1 MLQLV
6 LTIVRL
12 KLTIILKQFLLNC
25 DDLTKNINNEK
36 ETKIVFIIRIEA
48 NSNGSRPP
56 VQSWSGAAPPDGFA
70 FLTDA
75 QKDAFYSTVPAGFV
89 NITVEE
95 REGIKYIASIEVN
108 QEALDAYRAILPD
121 PTISVK
127 AEKIAEI
134 KQSCEDYICAGTD
147 VTYADNTSE
156 HFTYTLAD
164 QSNISEMFTAIM
176 AGATEYPYHADGEI
190 CKIYS
195 KAEIVTIYGT
205 LCLFKT
211 EATTYHNSLKAQI
224 NAMTDADA
232 ISAIKFKETE
242 LTGEYLTNY
251 TAMMAS
257 AQTQLNAILAKIPTE
272 EA

>member
-1 MLQLV
+1 M
-6 LTIVRL
+6 
-12 KLTIILKQFLLNC
+12 
-25 DDLTKNINNEK
+25 
-36 ETKIVFIIRIEA
+36 
-48 NSNGSRPP
+48 
-56 VQSWSGAAPPDGFA
+56 
-70 FLTDA
+70 
-75 QKDAFYSTVPAGFV
+75 
-89 NITVEE
+89 
-95 REGIKYIASIEVN
+95 N
-108 QEALDAYRAILPD
+108 QEALDAYKATLPD
-121 PTISVK
+121 PTDSAK
-127 AEKIAEI
+127 AEKITEI
-134 KQSCEDYICAGTD
+134 KKDCEDYIYAGTD
-147 VTYADNTSE
+147 VTYADGATE
-156 HFTYTLAD
+156 HFTYNLAD
-164 QSNISEMFTAIM
+164 QSNISEMFTAVM

-195 KAEIVTIYGT
+195 KEQIVTIYGT
-205 LCLFKT
+205 LSLFKT

>member
-1 MLQLV
+1 M
-6 LTIVRL
+6 
-12 KLTIILKQFLLNC
+12 
-25 DDLTKNINNEK
+25 
-36 ETKIVFIIRIEA
+36 FIIKIDA
-48 NSNGSRPP
+48 NANGSRPP
-56 VQSWSGAAPPDGFA
+56 MQSWHSTTPPEGFA
-70 FLTDA
+70 LATDA
-75 QKDAFYSTVPAGFV
+75 QKDVFYSTAPAGFV
-89 NITVEE
+89 NITVKEE
-95 REGIKYIASIEVN
+95 NGAKVVDTIEVN
-108 QEALDAYRAILPD
+108 QAAFDAYKATLPD
-121 PTISVK
+121 PTDSIK

-134 KQSCEDYICAGTD
+134 KKACEDYIYAGTD
-147 VTYADNTSE
+147 VTLPDDTTE

-164 QSNISEMFTAIM
+164 QSNISEMFTAVM

-190 CKIYS
+190 CKIYT
-195 KAEIVTIYGT
+195 KEQIVTIYGT
-205 LCLFKT
+205 LSLFKT

-232 ISAIKFKETE
+232 ISATKFKETE

>member
-1 MLQLV
+1 M
-6 LTIVRL
+6 
-12 KLTIILKQFLLNC
+12 
-25 DDLTKNINNEK
+25 
-36 ETKIVFIIRIEA
+36 FIIRIEA
-48 NSNGSRPP
+48 NANGSRPP
-56 VQSWSGAAPPDGFA
+56 MQSWNSDTAPEGFA
-70 FLTDA
+70 LVTDA
-75 QKDAFYSTVPAGFV
+75 QQDVLYSTTPAGFV
-89 NITVEE
+89 NITVKEE
-95 REGIKYIASIEVN
+95 NGTKVVDTIEVN
-108 QEALDAYRAILPD
+108 QEALDAYKATLPNLAD
-121 PTISVK
+121 SAK

-134 KQSCEDYICAGTD
+134 KKDCEDYIYAGTD
-147 VTYADNTSE
+147 VTYADGSVE

-164 QSNISEMFTAIM
+164 QSNISEMFTAVM

-195 KAEIVTIYGT
+195 KEQIVTIYGT
-205 LCLFKT
+205 LSLFKT

-257 AQTQLNAILAKIPTE
+257 AQTQLNAILAKIPAG
-272 EA
+272 EAV